1 MELTA
6 IMVRMDNEKKID
18 KHFDRALAL
27 IILMAIVSCFSDV
40 THEGASSMSG
50 AFISFLG
57 ADTMVV
63 SIVGGAAALL
73 GYGLR
78 FITGWITDKTKAYW
92 PITIIGYLL
101 DLSSV
106 PLLALVPNG
115 GWGWA
120 VALILFERIAKA
132 IKKPARDTIT
142 SFAAYSRGVGKT
154 FAFNE
159 ILDQIGACVGPLIL
173 TAVYTWKSNFGEYD
187 KFIMGFAFLA
197 VPAVICFSLVIVARI
212 LFPHPEKLEKEKA
225 TDSTSFLAKESFILF
240 LVATGLLALG
250 FEDSYTLLSKHMV
263 HLSSEG
269 LISLTLDQLPLL
281 YSYAMLIDAFSAA
294 IFGILYDKLG
304 FKTIVVSSVLTAFY
318 SFFVFLIPST
328 WAIFVGLALWGM
340 EIGAKETS
348 IKSAAASLSPKGGR
362 ATSFGMY
369 EMVYGVF
376 AFLGS
381 FLYGWLYEA
390 SKLAM
395 CIVSAIFVVL
405 AAIIYAYSGL
415 CFRKE
420 KVLNENIVI
429 K

>member
-1 MELTA
+1 
-6 IMVRMDNEKKID
+6 MDREKKID
-18 KHFDRALAL
+18 KHCDRALAL
-27 IILMAIVSCFSDV
+27 IVLMAFVSCFSDV
-40 THEGASSMSG
+40 THEGASSMNG

-78 FITGWITDKTKAYW
+78 FLTGWITDKTKAYW
-92 PITIIGYLL
+92 PITIFGYLL

-106 PLLALVPNG
+106 PLLALVPNRR
-115 GWGWA
+115 WGLA
-120 VALILFERIAKA
+120 VALILFERVAKA

-173 TAVYTWKSNFGEYD
+173 TMVYTWKSNLDEYD
-187 KFIMGFAFLA
+187 KYVYGFAFLA
-197 VPAVICFSLVIVARI
+197 IPAVICFFLVILARF
-212 LFPHPEKLEKEKA
+212 LFPHPEKLEKEK
-225 TDSTSFLAKESFILF
+225 TSDSTSFLTRRSYILF
-240 LVATGLLALG
+240 LVGTSMLALG
-250 FEDSYTLLSKHMV
+250 FEDSYTLISKHMV
-263 HLSSEG
+263 YLSSEG

-281 YSYAMLIDAFSAA
+281 YSYTMLIDAVSAA
-294 IFGILYDKLG
+294 IFGFLYDRIG
-304 FKTIVVSSVLTAFY
+304 FKTIVVSSLLAAFY
-318 SFFVFLIPST
+318 CFFVFLIPST

-348 IKSAAASLSPKGGR
+348 IKSVAVSLSPKGGR
-362 ATSFGMY
+362 AKSFGMY
-369 EMVYGVF
+369 EMIYGIF

-381 FLYGWLYEA
+381 FLYGVLYDM

-395 CIVSAIFVVL
+395 CIVSAIFVVI
-405 AAIIYAYSGL
+405 AAIIYAYCGL
-415 CFRKE
+415 CFNKE
-420 KVLNENIVI
+420 KAISENIVI